1 MDLIKYNK
9 RGSLM
14 RFIEGRK
21 EEIKNIKYFNLL
33 DEYLIEDIIYKEFN
47 LLNIFKDTQFI
58 LYKNELLNKNLEYF
72 KINYLVNKSIFYIK
86 VKDELIDNKGSS
98 KNYLETLYKRIY
110 KMEFQEFTNYIERH
124 SIRQAFIDPLIC
136 NYDLIKYGDLEMITL
151 IIIYTSIL
159 KIRKIY
165 LNMKDLEDYIRL
177 TFNYEYIFQDSE
189 FNHIYINE

>member
-1 MDLIKYNK
+1 
-9 RGSLM
+9 M

-124 SIRQAFIDPLIC
+124 SIRHAFPDLADPSLC
-136 NYDLIKYGDLEMITL
+136 DYNLIKYGDLEMITL

-177 TFNYEYIFQDSE
+177 SFNLDYIFQDSE